1 MQDLTEFIR
10 HSDEQLE
17 QHLDEQPGKH
27 TYFDVVWNNIR
38 YQVHYVFSSKSGKGD
53 WEMMAYAKLD

>member
-17 QHLDEQPGKH
+17 HQLDEQPGKYA
-27 TYFDVVWNNIR
+27 YFNVVWNNIR
-38 YQVHYVFSSKSGKGD
+38 YQVHYVLSKNEKND